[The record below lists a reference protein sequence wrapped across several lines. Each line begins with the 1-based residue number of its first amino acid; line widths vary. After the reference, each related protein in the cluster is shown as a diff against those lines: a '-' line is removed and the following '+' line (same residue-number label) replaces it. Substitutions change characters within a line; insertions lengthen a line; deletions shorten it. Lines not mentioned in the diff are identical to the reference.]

1 LLDTQST
8 LKRASAEILRRGP
21 LQRRWYCAKL
31 RCRHFLERPRVRAYA
46 RMRNQVT
53 SDRYKDIYEVAESEP
68 QGSTRCPLSSTRR
81 TPHARLLQE
90 SRDSILSHAPQ
101 NEPHHAGA
109 EVLRAQL
116 TAASR

>member
-1 LLDTQST
+1 MSSPEQTT
-8 LKRASAEILRRGP
+8 
-21 LQRRWYCAKL
+21 
-31 RCRHFLERPRVRAYA
+31 H
-46 RMRNQVT
+46 T
-53 SDRYKDIYEVAESEP
+53 
-68 QGSTRCPLSSTRR
+68 TRSP
-81 TPHARLLQE
+81 LQE